1 MTGALGIGRS
11 WRGWLLPLAAVIA
24 AETWFLLNPIM
35 SDTLAAPSKIVV
47 GALETMTDG
56 TLLRT
61 TSQTL
66 LAAAAG
72 LLIGMTA
79 GTACGIL
86 IGLSRGADRLSSWSV
101 EMLRPIPSVAL
112 IPLALLTFGYGYR
125 MEYAVVAWATFW
137 PFLILTQ
144 HALKQIDVRLM
155 EVSRLMGFGLFS
167 RIFKIVLPA
176 AAPRLFTALR
186 LAVGLSLVV
195 AVTVEIAANP
205 QGLGYGLMVSQE
217 TIRPDRMFALLI
229 WVGLL
234 GWGLNYFLVRL
245 EGRLFAHR
253 APGAAADA

>member
-1 MTGALGIGRS
+1 MIGALRTS
-11 WRGWLLPLAAVIA
+11 WRGWLFPVLVIA
-24 AETWFLLNPIM
+24 GAEIWFLFNPIL
-35 SDTLAAPSKIVV
+35 SDTLAPPSKIVS
-47 GALETMTDG
+47 GAIETLRDG

-61 TSQTL
+61 TYQTL
-66 LAAAAG
+66 FAAAVG
-72 LLIGMTA
+72 LLIGMVA
-79 GTACGIL
+79 GTAGGIL
-86 IGLSRGADRLSSWSV
+86 IGLARTADRLSSWSV

-112 IPLALLTFGYGYR
+112 IPLSLLTFGYGYR

-155 EVSRLMGFGLFS
+155 EVSKLMGFGIFS
-167 RIFKIVLPA
+167 RIFKIMLPA

-217 TIRPDRMFALLI
+217 SLRPDRMFALLI

-234 GWGLNYFLVRL
+234 GWALNYVLVWL

-253 APGAAADA
+253 APGAAASA

>member
-1 MTGALGIGRS
+1 MTAALTRS
-11 WRGWLLPLAAVIA
+11 WRGWLFPLAVIVLSEA
-24 AETWFLLNPIM
+24 LLWLYPIV
-35 SDTLAAPSKIVV
+35 SDTLAAPSKIVRD
-47 GALETMTDG
+47 GAEMLFDG
-56 TLLRT
+56 SLLKAT
-61 TSQTL
+61 GQTL
-66 LAAAAG
+66 LSAATG
-72 LLIGMTA
+72 LLIGMVA
-79 GTACGIL
+79 GTASGFA
-86 IGLSRGADRLSSWSV
+86 IGLIRTAERTAAWVV
-101 EMLRPIPSVAL
+101 ELLRPIPSVAL

-155 EVSRLMGFGLFS
+155 EVSKLMSFGLLS

-234 GWGLNYFLVRL
+234 GWSLNYFLVRL

-253 APGAAADA
+253 APGLTADA

>member
-1 MTGALGIGRS
+1 MTAALTKS
-11 WRGWLLPLAAVIA
+11 WRGWLLPVAVILAA
-24 AETWFLLNPIM
+24 ESWFLFNPIM
-35 SDTLAAPSKIVV
+35 SDTLAAPSKIVR
-47 GALETMTDG
+47 GAIETMTDG
-56 TLLRT
+56 TLLKT
-61 TSQTL
+61 TYQTL
-66 LAAAAG
+66 FAAALG
-72 LLIGMTA
+72 LLIGMIA

-86 IGLSRGADRLSSWSV
+86 IGLSRLADRLSSWSV

-144 HALKQIDVRLM
+144 HALKQIDVRLI
-155 EVSRLMGFGLFS
+155 EVSKLMGFGILS
-167 RIFKIVLPA
+167 RIYKIMLPA

-195 AVTVEIAANP
+195 SVTVEIAANP
-205 QGLGYGLMVSQE
+205 QGLGYGLMVAQE

-234 GWGLNYFLVRL
+234 GWAMNYFLVRI

-253 APGAAADA
+253 TPGLAADA

>member
-1 MTGALGIGRS
+1 MTAALTKS
-11 WRGWLLPLAAVIA
+11 WRGWLLPVAVILAAEA
-24 AETWFLLNPIM
+24 WFLFNPIM
-35 SDTLAAPSKIVV
+35 SDTLAAPSKIVR
-47 GALETMTDG
+47 GAIETMTDG
-56 TLLRT
+56 TLLKT
-61 TSQTL
+61 TYQTL
-66 LAAAAG
+66 FAAALG
-72 LLIGMTA
+72 LLIGMVA

-86 IGLSRGADRLSSWSV
+86 IGLSRLADRLSSWSV

-144 HALKQIDVRLM
+144 HALKQIDVRLI
-155 EVSRLMGFGLFS
+155 EVSKLMGFGILS
-167 RIFKIVLPA
+167 RIYKIMLPA

-195 AVTVEIAANP
+195 SVTVEIAANP
-205 QGLGYGLMVSQE
+205 QGLGYGLMVAQE

-234 GWGLNYFLVRL
+234 GWAMNYFLVRL

-253 APGAAADA
+253 TPGLVADA

>member
-1 MTGALGIGRS
+1 MAALTKN
-11 WRGWLLPLAAVIA
+11 WRGWLLPVLVIA
-24 AETWFLLNPIM
+24 GAEIWFLFNQIL
-35 SDTLAAPSKIVV
+35 SDTLAPPSKIVS
-47 GALETMTDG
+47 GAVETLTDG
-56 TLLRT
+56 TLLKT
-61 TSQTL
+61 TYQTL
-66 LAAAAG
+66 FAAAIG
-72 LLIGMTA
+72 LLIGMVT

-86 IGLSRGADRLSSWSV
+86 IGLARTADRLSSWSV

-112 IPLALLTFGYGYR
+112 IPLSLLTFGYGYR

-144 HALKQIDVRLM
+144 HALKQVDVRLM
-155 EVSRLMGFGLFS
+155 EVSKLMGFGIFS
-167 RIFKIVLPA
+167 RIFKIMLPA

-186 LAVGLSLVV
+186 LSVGLSLVV

-217 TIRPDRMFALLI
+217 SLRPDRMFALLI

-234 GWGLNYFLVRL
+234 GWAFNYVLVWL

-253 APGAAADA
+253 GPGAASAA

>member
-1 MTGALGIGRS
+1 MTAALAKN
-11 WRGWLLPLAAVIA
+11 WRGWLFPVAVIVA
-24 AETWFLLNPIM
+24 AEVWFLFNQIL
-35 SDTLAAPSKIVV
+35 SDTLAPPSQIVS
-47 GALETMTDG
+47 GAIETLTDG

-61 TSQTL
+61 TYQTL
-66 LAAAAG
+66 FAAAVG
-72 LLIGMTA
+72 LAIGMVA
-79 GTACGIL
+79 GTACGVI
-86 IGLSRGADRLSSWSV
+86 IGLARTVDRLSLWSV

-112 IPLALLTFGYGYR
+112 IPLSLLTFGYGYR
-125 MEYAVVAWATFW
+125 MEYAIVAWATFW

-144 HALKQIDVRLM
+144 HALKQIDVRLI

-167 RIFKIVLPA
+167 RIFKIMLPA

-205 QGLGYGLMVSQE
+205 QGLGYGLMVAQE
-217 TIRPDRMFALLI
+217 SLRPDRMFALLI

-234 GWGLNYFLVRL
+234 GWALNLFLVWI

-253 APGAAADA
+253 TPGMAADA

>member
-1 MTGALGIGRS
+1 MTSALTKS
-11 WRGWLLPLAAVIA
+11 WRGWLLPVAVIA
-24 AETWFLLNPIM
+24 AAEIWFLFNPIL
-35 SDTLAAPSKIVV
+35 SDTLAPPSKIVG

-61 TSQTL
+61 TRDTL
-66 LAAAAG
+66 FAAAIG
-72 LLIGMTA
+72 LLIGMIS

-86 IGLSRGADRLSSWSV
+86 IGLSRLADRLSVWSV

-125 MEYAVVAWATFW
+125 MEYVVVAWATFW

-144 HALKQIDVRLM
+144 HALKQIDTRLI
-155 EVSRLMGFGLFS
+155 EVSKLMGFGIFS
-167 RIFKIVLPA
+167 RIRKIILPA

-195 AVTVEIAANP
+195 SVTVEIAANP

-229 WVGLL
+229 WVGVL
-234 GWGLNYFLVRL
+234 GWAMNYFLVRL

-253 APGAAADA
+253 TPGLAADA

>member
-1 MTGALGIGRS
+1 MTPALTKS
-11 WRGWLLPLAAVIA
+11 WRGWLLPVAVIA
-24 AETWFLLNPIM
+24 AAEIWFLFNPIL
-35 SDTLAAPSKIVV
+35 SDTLAPPSKIVG

-61 TSQTL
+61 TRDTAF
-66 LAAAAG
+66 AAAIG
-72 LLIGMTA
+72 LLIGMVS

-86 IGLSRGADRLSSWSV
+86 IGLSRLADRLSVWSV

-125 MEYAVVAWATFW
+125 MEYTVVAWATFW

-144 HALKQIDVRLM
+144 HALKQIDTRLI
-155 EVSRLMGFGLFS
+155 EVSKLMGFGIFS
-167 RIFKIVLPA
+167 RIRKIILPA

-195 AVTVEIAANP
+195 SVTVEIAANP

-229 WVGLL
+229 WVGIL
-234 GWGLNYFLVRL
+234 GWAMNYFLVRL

-253 APGAAADA
+253 TPGLAAGA

>member
-1 MTGALGIGRS
+1 MTAAFGKS
-11 WRGWLLPLAAVIA
+11 WRGWVLPLAVVAA
-24 AETWFLLNPIM
+24 AEAWFLFNPIL
-35 SDTLAAPSKIVV
+35 SDTLAAPSKILF
-47 GALETMTDG
+47 GALEVMTDG

-61 TSQTL
+61 TYQTIF
-66 LAAAAG
+66 AAAAG
-72 LLIGMTA
+72 LLIGMIA

-86 IGLSRGADRLSSWSV
+86 VGLSRFADHFSSWSV

-144 HALKQIDVRLM
+144 HALKQIDVRLI
-155 EVSRLMGFGLFS
+155 EVSKLMGFGIFS
-167 RIFKIVLPA
+167 RIFKIMLPA

-186 LAVGLSLVV
+186 LSVGLALVV

-229 WVGLL
+229 WVGIL
-234 GWGLNYFLVRL
+234 GWALNYILVRL

-253 APGAAADA
+253 APGSAADA

>member
-1 MTGALGIGRS
+1 MIAALSKS
-11 WRGWLLPLAAVIA
+11 WRGWLLPLAAVA
-24 AETWFLLNPIM
+24 GAEIWFSFNPIL
-35 SDTLAAPSKIVV
+35 SDTLAAPSKIVA
-47 GALETMTDG
+47 GAIETMADG
-56 TLLRT
+56 SLLRT
-61 TSQTL
+61 TYQTI

-72 LLIGMTA
+72 LLIGMIA
-79 GTACGIL
+79 GTAAGIL
-86 IGLSRGADRLSSWSV
+86 IGLARIADRLSSWAV

-112 IPLALLTFGYGYR
+112 IPLSLLTFGYGYR

-155 EVSRLMGFGLFS
+155 EVSRLMGFGIFS
-167 RIFKIVLPA
+167 SIFKIMLPA

-205 QGLGYGLMVSQE
+205 QGLGYGLMVAQE
-217 TIRPDRMFALLI
+217 SLRPDRMFALLI
-229 WVGLL
+229 WVGIL
-234 GWGLNYFLVRL
+234 GWALNYILVRA

-253 APGAAADA
+253 VPGLVADA

>member
-1 MTGALGIGRS
+1 MTAAIGKS
-11 WRGWLLPLAAVIA
+11 WRGWVLPLAVVAA
-24 AETWFLLNPIM
+24 AEAWFLFNPIL
-35 SDTLAAPSKIVV
+35 SDTLAAPSKILV
-47 GALETMTDG
+47 GALEVMTDG

-61 TSQTL
+61 TYQTIF
-66 LAAAAG
+66 AAAAG
-72 LLIGMTA
+72 LLIGMIA

-86 IGLSRGADRLSSWSV
+86 VGLSRFADRFSSWSV
-101 EMLRPIPSVAL
+101 DMLRPIPSVAL

-144 HALKQIDVRLM
+144 HALKQIDVRLI
-155 EVSRLMGFGLFS
+155 EVSKLMGFGIFS
-167 RIFKIVLPA
+167 RIFKIMLPA

-186 LAVGLSLVV
+186 LSVGLALVV

-229 WVGLL
+229 WVGIL
-234 GWGLNYFLVRL
+234 GWALNYILVRL

-253 APGAAADA
+253 APGSAADA

>member
-1 MTGALGIGRS
+1 MIRAISKS
-11 WRGWLLPLAAVIA
+11 WRGWLLPIAIA
-24 AETWFLLNPIM
+24 AFAEAWFSFNPIL
-35 SDTLAAPSKIVV
+35 SDTLAPPSKIVA
-47 GALETMTDG
+47 GAIETMSDG
-56 TLLRT
+56 SLLRT
-61 TSQTL
+61 TYQTI

-72 LLIGMTA
+72 LLIGMIA

-86 IGLSRGADRLSSWSV
+86 IGLARIADRLSSWSV

-112 IPLALLTFGYGYR
+112 IPLSLLTFGYGYR

-155 EVSRLMGFGLFS
+155 EVSRLMGFGIVS
-167 RIFKIVLPA
+167 RIFKIMLPA

-205 QGLGYGLMVSQE
+205 QGLGYGLMVAQE
-217 TIRPDRMFALLI
+217 SLRPDRMFALLI
-229 WVGLL
+229 WVGIL
-234 GWGLNYFLVRL
+234 GWALNYMLVRI
-245 EGRLFAHR
+245 EGHLFSHR
-253 APGAAADA
+253 VPGMAVDA

>member
-1 MTGALGIGRS
+1 MTAAFTKS
-11 WRGWLLPLAAVIA
+11 WRGWLLPLFVVFA
-24 AETWFLLNPIM
+24 AEAWFLFNPIL
-35 SDTLAAPSKIVV
+35 SDTLAAPSKIVH
-47 GALETMTDG
+47 GAIETMTDG

-61 TSQTL
+61 TYQTL
-66 LAAAAG
+66 FGAAAG
-72 LLIGMTA
+72 LLIGMVA
-79 GTACGIL
+79 GTACGIV
-86 IGLSRGADRLSSWSV
+86 IGLFSTADRLSSWSV

-112 IPLALLTFGYGYR
+112 IPLSLLTFGYGYR

-144 HALKQIDVRLM
+144 HALKQIDVRLL
-155 EVSRLMGFGLFS
+155 EVSRLMGFGIFS
-167 RIFKIVLPA
+167 RIFKIMLPA

-205 QGLGYGLMVSQE
+205 QGLGYGLMVAQE
-217 TIRPDRMFALLI
+217 SLRPDRMFALLI

-234 GWGLNYFLVRL
+234 GWALNYFLVRL

-253 APGAAADA
+253 APDVTADA

>member
-1 MTGALGIGRS
+1 MTASFAKS
-11 WRGWLLPLAAVIA
+11 WRGWFFPLTVIA
-24 AETWFLLNPIM
+24 AAEIWFLFNPIL
-35 SDTLAAPSKIVV
+35 SDTLAPPSKIVW
-47 GALETMTDG
+47 GALETLTDG

-61 TSQTL
+61 TYQTIV
-66 LAAAAG
+66 AAAAG
-72 LLIGMTA
+72 LLIGMVA
-79 GTACGIL
+79 GTACGIF
-86 IGLSRGADRLSSWSV
+86 IGLSRTADRVSSWSV

-112 IPLALLTFGYGYR
+112 IPLSLLTFGYGYR

-144 HALKQIDVRLM
+144 HALKQIDVRLI
-155 EVSRLMGFGLFS
+155 EVSKLMGFGVLS
-167 RIFKIVLPA
+167 RIFKIMLPA

-234 GWGLNYFLVRL
+234 GWALNYFLVRL
-245 EGRLFAHR
+245 EGELFAHR
-253 APGAAADA
+253 APGLAADA

>member
-1 MTGALGIGRS
+1 MSAALARS
-11 WRGWLLPLAAVIA
+11 WRGWLLPVAVIA
-24 AETWFLLNPIM
+24 AAEVWFLFNPIL
-35 SDTLAAPSKIVV
+35 SDTLAAPSKIVHGV
-47 GALETMTDG
+47 IDTLTDG

-61 TSQTL
+61 TYQTL
-66 LAAAAG
+66 FAAAAG
-72 LLIGMTA
+72 LLIGMVA
-79 GTACGIL
+79 GTACGII
-86 IGLSRGADRLSSWSV
+86 IGLLRTADRLSTWSV

-112 IPLALLTFGYGYR
+112 IPLSLLTFGYGYR

-144 HALKQIDVRLM
+144 HALKQIDGRLI
-155 EVSRLMGFGLFS
+155 EVSRLMGFGIFS
-167 RIFKIVLPA
+167 RIVKIMLPA

-205 QGLGYGLMVSQE
+205 QGLGYGLMVAQE
-217 TIRPDRMFALLI
+217 SLRPDRMFALLI
-229 WVGLL
+229 WVGIL

-253 APGAAADA
+253 APDAAAGV

>member
-1 MTGALGIGRS
+1 MISALSKS
-11 WRGWLLPLAAVIA
+11 WRGWLLPLAAVA
-24 AETWFLLNPIM
+24 GAEIWFSFNPIL
-35 SDTLAAPSKIVV
+35 SDTLAAPSKIVA
-47 GALETMTDG
+47 GAIETMADG
-56 TLLRT
+56 SLLRT
-61 TSQTL
+61 TYQTI

-72 LLIGMTA
+72 LLIGMIA
-79 GTACGIL
+79 GTAAGIL
-86 IGLSRGADRLSSWSV
+86 IGLARIADRLSSWAV

-112 IPLALLTFGYGYR
+112 IPLSLLTFGYGYR

-155 EVSRLMGFGLFS
+155 EVSRLMGFGILS
-167 RIFKIVLPA
+167 RIFKIMLPA

-217 TIRPDRMFALLI
+217 SLRPDRMFALLI
-229 WVGLL
+229 WVGIL
-234 GWGLNYFLVRL
+234 GWALNYILVRV

-253 APGAAADA
+253 VPGLAVDA